1 MKKKRAVGRIY
12 AKRVL
17 NAIVTISSLFASK
30 FLWNEGMI
38 IIRRKSFER
47 YRISIAEK
55 ILQFFKPFDL
65 QYMCNIYI

>member
-30 FLWNEGMI
+30 FLWNEGI
-38 IIRRKSFER
+38 QAYDNNKKEKFRK
-47 YRISIAEK
+47 I
-55 ILQFFKPFDL
+55 
-65 QYMCNIYI
+65 

>member
-30 FLWNEGMI
+30 FLWNEGI
-38 IIRRKSFER
+38 QVYDNKKEKFRK
-47 YRISIAEK
+47 I
-55 ILQFFKPFDL
+55 
-65 QYMCNIYI
+65 